1 MKYIKT
7 YEMTPSTK
15 QLIYN
20 DINKYFLVK
29 HKGKEYI
36 SKLIDIDMNRR
47 YKNLPEYKFLIDD
60 KNIFID
66 FFYIIRDV
74 SDTELATIKYNL

>member
-1 MKYIKT
+1 
-7 YEMTPSTK
+7 
-15 QLIYN
+15 
-20 DINKYFLVK
+20 
-29 HKGKEYI
+29 
-36 SKLIDIDMNRR
+36 MNRR